1 MEQSVAK
8 PNRFK
13 RPATFLVALLALWL
27 LPSLALLNLSRSY
40 SHSLAQIEELGI
52 RVNEL
57 RQSLYF
63 SEPLRVS
70 RINDLALDAQLV
82 YSIRL
87 QIESDFQHALFRPDV
102 NQLLYVADQFLE
114 KFDEFIPIESQ
125 VQDIVDNIKVLRTDT
140 ELSPK
145 LKPLLNEFGVVV
157 FEAMYSDNQSSSA
170 TYRAFDSILEK
181 SYSLKSEEQDALQ
194 QLLADASAL
203 LSDYAQLNY
212 LVDKIK
218 KNSVNEQ
225 IIKLEAE
232 FHDRQYNLL
241 LIMLGLSLVAMIALL
256 LWSVRSQKSK
266 KEVDQ
271 ALKQEPVIDSS
282 QDDALSTSNKDT
294 SSRNDTAS
302 RNNIVSHRDTVSSAV
317 TPPSNPPSVLDITPA
332 SQHSDIQP
340 QQSVFATSPQAIS
353 QEPILQE
360 PIPQVPV
367 QQNSIQQPP
376 TQRTPEQVQ
385 EPEKHIASVT
395 DSKPAIDIEEMLE
408 TLDGD
413 TESVELLLGV
423 FVEDHADD
431 YTRFKSLLIKDETSA
446 ARIVHSLKGVA
457 GSIKASRLAIIAATI
472 EMTMKQ
478 SRAIS
483 EHDLAELEMAIKASV
498 DSAHD
503 YLNTQR

>member
-8 PNRFK
+8 PKRFK
-13 RPATFLVALLALWL
+13 KPATFLVVLLALWL

-40 SHSLAQIEELGI
+40 TNSLAQIEELGI

-70 RINDLALDAQLV
+70 RINELALDAQLV

-125 VQDIVDNIKVLRTDT
+125 VQDIVDNIKILRADK

-181 SYSLKSEEQDALQ
+181 SYSLKTEEQDALQ

-232 FHDRQYNLL
+232 FHDRQFNLL
-241 LIMLGLSLVAMIALL
+241 LVMLGLSLVTMITLV
-256 LWSVRSQKSK
+256 LWGVRSRKLIQQAD
-266 KEVDQ
+266 KE
-271 ALKQEPVIDSS
+271 LSPEPVTDSS
-282 QDDALSTSNKDT
+282 KENA
-294 SSRNDTAS
+294 
-302 RNNIVSHRDTVSSAV
+302 SSAV
-317 TPPSNPPSVLDITPA
+317 KQPTNDSSVLEITPT
-332 SQHSDIQP
+332 SKHSDLQP
-340 QQSVFATSPQAIS
+340 QEGVNVTSQKI
-353 QEPILQE
+353 
-360 PIPQVPV
+360 V
-367 QQNSIQQPP
+367 QQNTEEAP
-376 TQRTPEQVQ
+376 VA
-385 EPEKHIASVT
+385 EKHIASVT
-395 DSKPAIDIEEMLE
+395 DSKPAIDIEDMLE

-413 TESVELLLGV
+413 AESVELLLGV
-423 FVEDHADD
+423 FVQDHADD
-431 YTRFKSLLIKDETSA
+431 YTKFKSLLTKDETSA

-483 EHDLAELEMAIKASV
+483 EHDLEELEAAIKASI
-498 DSAHD
+498 DAAFE
-503 YLNTQR
+503 YLDKQR

>member
-13 RPATFLVALLALWL
+13 KPATFLVVLLALWL

-40 SHSLAQIEELGI
+40 THSLAQIEELGI

-87 QIESDFQHALFRPDV
+87 QIESDFQHAFFRPDV

-125 VQDIVDNIKVLRTDT
+125 VQDIVDNIKLLRADT

-170 TYRAFDSILEK
+170 TYRAFDSILDK
-181 SYSLKSEEQDALQ
+181 SYALETEEQDAIQ

-232 FHDRQYNLL
+232 FHDRQFNLL
-241 LIMLGLSLVAMIALL
+241 LVMLGLSLVAMIALV
-256 LWSVRSQKSK
+256 LWGANAKKLTKETDEEFNPEPEIEPSK
-266 KEVDQ
+266 
-271 ALKQEPVIDSS
+271 PS
-282 QDDALSTSNKDT
+282 
-294 SSRNDTAS
+294 AS
-302 RNNIVSHRDTVSSAV
+302 RTSHAEVELGEADSGNVAREKDSVSHESNHSAA
-317 TPPSNPPSVLDITPA
+317 SSVLKPA
-332 SQHSDIQP
+332 GNASEVADSQHSDF
-340 QQSVFATSPQAIS
+340 QS
-353 QEPILQE
+353 
-360 PIPQVPV
+360 
-367 QQNSIQQPP
+367 QQNFSVPSHSAIQQNIED
-376 TQRTPEQVQ
+376 TPVV
-385 EPEKHIASVT
+385 EKHVASVT
-395 DSKPAIDIEEMLE
+395 DSKPAIDIEDMLE

-413 TESVELLLGV
+413 AESVELLLGV
-423 FVEDHADD
+423 FVQDHADD
-431 YTRFKSLLIKDETSA
+431 YEKFKSLLTKDETSA
-446 ARIVHSLKGVA
+446 ARVVHSLKGVA
-457 GSIKASRLAIIAATI
+457 GSIKASRLAIIAASI

-483 EHDLAELEMAIKASV
+483 EHDLTELEQAIKASV
-498 DSAHD
+498 DSAHA
-503 YLNTQR
+503 YLDNQR

>member
-8 PNRFK
+8 PKRFK
-13 RPATFLVALLALWL
+13 KPATFLVVLLALWL

-40 SHSLAQIEELGI
+40 TNSLAQIEELGI

-70 RINDLALDAQLV
+70 RINELALDAQLV

-125 VQDIVDNIKVLRTDT
+125 VQDIVDNIKILRADK

-181 SYSLKSEEQDALQ
+181 SYSLKTEEQDALQ

-232 FHDRQYNLL
+232 FHDRQFNLL
-241 LIMLGLSLVAMIALL
+241 LVMLGLSLVTMITLV
-256 LWSVRSQKSK
+256 LWGVRSRKLIQ
-266 KEVDQ
+266 Q
-271 ALKQEPVIDSS
+271 ADNELSPEPVTASSKENALSAVKQPTNDSS
-282 QDDALSTSNKDT
+282 VLEITSTSK
-294 SSRNDTAS
+294 
-302 RNNIVSHRDTVSSAV
+302 
-317 TPPSNPPSVLDITPA
+317 
-332 SQHSDIQP
+332 HSDLQP
-340 QQSVFATSPQAIS
+340 QEGVNVTSQKI
-353 QEPILQE
+353 
-360 PIPQVPV
+360 V
-367 QQNSIQQPP
+367 QQNTEEAP
-376 TQRTPEQVQ
+376 VA
-385 EPEKHIASVT
+385 EKHIASVT
-395 DSKPAIDIEEMLE
+395 DSKPAIDIEDMLE

-413 TESVELLLGV
+413 AESVELLLGV
-423 FVEDHADD
+423 FVQDHADD
-431 YTRFKSLLIKDETSA
+431 YTKFKSLLTKDETSA

-483 EHDLAELEMAIKASV
+483 EHDLEELEAAIKASI
-498 DSAHD
+498 DAAFE
-503 YLNTQR
+503 YLDKQR